1 MELTKEYLLYQYE
14 ELGILEGN
22 ANVKIVRNSI
32 TGKIAVK
39 KTMSMEQLPVYSF
52 LRSQKSP
59 FIPEIYD
66 YFENGQQLIVI
77 EEYVEGRNLED
88 ILSEQSITAENACSI
103 IGERCQALAPLHR
116 ATPPIVCRDLK
127 PENIMLTLEGHVKF
141 IDFDI
146 ARVVTPGKTRDTMV
160 MGTEGFAAPEQ
171 YGHRQTDGR
180 SDIYALGVLLNYIIL
195 HKLPVEEMISGNLRK
210 IVQKCTAL
218 NPDERYQTVEQ
229 LATALK
235 KYYLPGKKLHSGATK
250 TWKKFLPPGFRSGS
264 IWKMAAALLGY
275 FFLIDLSLSLDIK
288 ENDIILTGI
297 QTFPQRAAFFTSQL
311 VEIAFVFNYLGCRE
325 KTPILSSPI
334 PTTRALGYIALEL
347 ILMTVV
353 IAFWLL
359 CETLHGVG

>member
-1 MELTKEYLLYQYE
+1 
-14 ELGILEGN
+14 
-22 ANVKIVRNSI
+22 
-32 TGKIAVK
+32 
-39 KTMSMEQLPVYSF
+39 
-52 LRSQKSP
+52 
-59 FIPEIYD
+59 
-66 YFENGQQLIVI
+66 
-77 EEYVEGRNLED
+77 
-88 ILSEQSITAENACSI
+88 
-103 IGERCQALAPLHR
+103 
-116 ATPPIVCRDLK
+116 
-127 PENIMLTLEGHVKF
+127 MLTLEGHVKF

-146 ARVVTPGKTRDTMV
+146 ARVVTPGKTRDTVV

-229 LATALK
+229 LETALK
-235 KYYLPGKKLHSGATK
+235 KYYLPGKKLHSGAAK

-275 FFLIDLSLSLDIK
+275 FFLIDLSLSLDIE

-297 QTFPQRAAFFTSQL
+297 QTFPQRAAFFISQL
-311 VEIAFVFNYLGCRE
+311 VEIAFIFNYLGCRE
-325 KTPILSSPI
+325 NTPILSSPI